1 MGTWVEEMGLHAE
14 GFSDEQIA
22 EIDGI
27 KEDLLHIWA
36 TYQSVKPRID
46 RVTPVIRMVLEVVVA
61 NKRAGQ
67 I

>member
-1 MGTWVEEMGLHAE
+1 MSTFIEEMGLHAE
-14 GFSDEQIA
+14 GFSDSQIA

-46 RVTPVIRMVLEVVVA
+46 KVVPVIRMVSPFT
-61 NKRAGQ
+61 
-67 I
+67 